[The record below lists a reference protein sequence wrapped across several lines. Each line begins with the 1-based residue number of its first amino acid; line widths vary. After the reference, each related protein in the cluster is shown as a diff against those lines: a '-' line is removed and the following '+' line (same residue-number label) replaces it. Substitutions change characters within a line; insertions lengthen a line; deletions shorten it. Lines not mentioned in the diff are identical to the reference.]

1 MYYSIANI
9 FDEFKKSDSIFN
21 NFRSFDIALALS
33 NKQPISDFVLS
44 DDGSKY
50 TLELKVPGYS
60 KDDITVELVNDEL
73 FITGKSEKY
82 GNFKKEYYSIDSDE
96 IDATVENGILTIS
109 IPTNKKKQKKQLI
122 KIK

>member
-60 KDDITVELVNDEL
+60 KDDITVELVDDEL

-82 GNFKKEYYSIDSDE
+82 GNFKKEYCSIDSDE

>member
-44 DDGSKY
+44 GDGSKY